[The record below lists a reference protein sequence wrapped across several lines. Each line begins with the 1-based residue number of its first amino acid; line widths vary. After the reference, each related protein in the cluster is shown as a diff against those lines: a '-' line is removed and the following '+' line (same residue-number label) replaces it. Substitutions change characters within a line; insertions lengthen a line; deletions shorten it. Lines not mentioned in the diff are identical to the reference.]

1 MAKMNRKIEG
11 SSVSPKT
18 TSATGNQSPVALT
31 SPGTPR
37 TSGEFASVGKT
48 SSCACLTHQ
57 QIEQR
62 AREIWRQKGCPS
74 GQDEKN
80 WHEAEIQLKRELG
93 IR

>member
-1 MAKMNRKIEG
+1 MAKTNKKTVLN
-11 SSVSPKT
+11 SVGTKAP
-18 TSATGNQSPVALT
+18 TSATSEQSVAL
-31 SPGTPR
+31 SDPGTPR
-37 TSGEFASVGKT
+37 TSDKVVSVAKT

-80 WHEAEIQLKRELG
+80 WHEAETQLKRELG